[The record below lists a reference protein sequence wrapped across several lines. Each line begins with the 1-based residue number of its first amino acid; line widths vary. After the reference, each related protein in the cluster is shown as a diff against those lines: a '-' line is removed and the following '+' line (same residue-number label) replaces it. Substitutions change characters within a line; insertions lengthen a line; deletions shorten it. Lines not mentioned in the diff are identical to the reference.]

1 MNARNE
7 AARLSTR
14 GASLRLDARLAN
26 DLSPFRGF
34 GPELRGTL
42 FGRIADWLEAERRHP
57 LPHAWQRDRLGD
69 LAMKQR
75 DDFLGR
81 SSWNDDGEPRL
92 ALHVRI
98 ARFRHG
104 WYVRQ
109 RLRSHLGCYRQRAQ
123 LAFLDLRCG
132 RHQ

>member
-57 LPHAWQRDRLGD
+57 LLHARQRDRLGD
-69 LAMKQR
+69 LAMEQR
-75 DDFLGR
+75 DDLFGYSGR
-81 SSWNDDGEPRL
+81 DDDGEPRL
-92 ALHVRI
+92 ALYARK

-104 WYVRQ
+104 W
-109 RLRSHLGCYRQRAQ
+109 
-123 LAFLDLRCG
+123 
-132 RHQ
+132 